1 MLCLRKVGAK
11 RLPKRL
17 LEKARIGHECNGQES
32 SKLSGRAMN
41 YGIGAVLYLF
51 WDGFSVAGVTAE
63 TGSPDQTFHA
73 RPRGE
78 VFHSRPRGEVF
89 HGKGR

>member
-1 MLCLRKVGAK
+1 MFPRRYYAGRMFAQ
-11 RLPKRL
+11 RYFP
-17 LEKARIGHECNGQES
+17 ES
-32 SKLSGRAMN
+32 TAA
-41 YGIGAVLYLF
+41 AV
-51 WDGFSVAGVTAE
+51 VE

-89 HGKGR
+89 HGKDR

>member
-1 MLCLRKVGAK
+1 MDGSPSSVLTMGLGSWGSVN
-11 RLPKRL
+11 L
-17 LEKARIGHECNGQES
+17 LTTLG
-32 SKLSGRAMN
+32 
-41 YGIGAVLYLF
+41 YGIAGA
-51 WDGFSVAGVTAE
+51 APE

>member
-1 MLCLRKVGAK
+1 
-11 RLPKRL
+11 
-17 LEKARIGHECNGQES
+17 
-32 SKLSGRAMN
+32 MN